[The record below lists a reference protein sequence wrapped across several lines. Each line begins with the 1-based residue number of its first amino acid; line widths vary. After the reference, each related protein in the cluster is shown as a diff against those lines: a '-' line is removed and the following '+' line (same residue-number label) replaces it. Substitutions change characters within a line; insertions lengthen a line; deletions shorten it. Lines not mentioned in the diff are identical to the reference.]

1 MPSNLTASALNST
14 AIRVTWNKPNPPS
27 KFGDQYLLSIYNE
40 TYERSYQVRSTAETI
55 TGLTPSSIYNVT
67 VQAFLTNGTLVRA
80 TAFTSVQTLACEGQM
95 PSNLTASAL
104 NSTAIRV
111 TWNKPN
117 PPSKFGDQYL
127 LSIYNETY
135 ERSYQVRSTAET
147 ITGLTPSSIY
157 NVTVQAFL
165 TNGTLVRATAFT
177 SVQTLACEG
186 QMPSNL
192 TASALNSTAIR
203 VTWNKP
209 NPPSKFGDQ
218 YLLSIYNE
226 TYERSYQVRSTAET
240 ITGLTPSSIY
250 NVTVQAF
257 LTNGTLVR
265 ATAFTSVQTLACEG
279 QMPSNLTASALNSTA
294 IRVTWNKPNPP
305 SKFGDQYLLSI
316 YNETYERSYQ
326 VRSTA
331 ETITGLTPSS
341 IYNVT
346 VQAFLTNGTLV
357 RATAFTS
364 VQTLACEGQMPSNLT
379 ASALNST
386 AIRVTWNKPNPPSK
400 FGDQYL
406 LSIYNETYE
415 RSYQVRST
423 AETITG
429 LTPSSIYNVTVQAF
443 LTNGTLVRATAF
455 TSVQTL
461 ACEGQ
466 MPSNLTA
473 SALNSTAI
481 RVTWNKPNPPSK
493 FGDQYLLSIYNET
506 YERSYQVRS
515 TAETITG
522 LTPSSI
528 YNVTVQAFLTNGTL
542 VRATAFTSVQTLACE
557 GQMPSNLTASA
568 LNSTAI
574 RVTWNK
580 PNPPSK
586 FGDQYLLSIY
596 NETYERSYQVRST
609 AETITGL
616 TPSSIYNVTVQAFL
630 TNGTLVRATAFTS
643 VQTLACEGQ
652 MPSNLTASA
661 LNSTAI
667 RVTWNKPNPPSKFGD
682 QYLLSIYNETYERS
696 YQVRSTAET
705 ITGLTPSSIYNVTVQ
720 AFLTNGTLVRATAF
734 TSVQTLAC
742 EGQMPSNLTASALN
756 STAIR
761 VTWNKPNPPSK
772 FGDQYLLSIY
782 NETYERSY
790 QVRSTAETITGL
802 TPSSIYNVTVQAFLT
817 NGTLVRATAFTSVQT
832 LACEGQMPSNLTA
845 SALNSTA
852 IRVTWNKPNPPSKFG
867 DQYLLSIYNETYE
880 RSYQVRSTAE
890 TITGLTPSSIYNV
903 TVQAFLTNGTLV
915 RATAFTSVQTLACE
929 GQMPS
934 NLTASALNSTAIR
947 VTWNKPNP
955 PSKFGDQYLLSIYNE
970 TYERS
975 YQVRSTAETITGL
988 TPSSIYNVT
997 VQAFLTNGTLVRAT
1011 AFTSVQTLACEGQ
1024 MPSNLTASALNS
1036 TAIRVTWNKPNPP
1049 SKFGDQYLLSIYN
1062 ETYER
1067 SYQVRSTA
1075 ETITGLT
1082 PSSIYNVT
1090 VQAFLTNGTLV
1101 RATAFTSVQTLACE
1115 GQMPSNLTASALNST
1130 AIRVTWNKPNP
1141 PSKFGDQYLLS
1152 IYNETYE
1159 RSYQVR
1165 STAETITGLTPSS
1178 IYNVTVQAFLTNG
1191 TLVRAT
1197 AFTSVQTLACEG
1209 QMPSN
1214 LTASALN
1221 STAIRVTWNKP
1232 NPPSKFGDQYLLSI
1246 YNETYER
1253 SYQVRS
1259 TAETI
1264 TGLTPSSI
1272 YNVTVQAFLTN
1283 GTLVRATAFT
1293 SVQTLACEG
1302 QMPSNLTAS
1311 ALNSTAIRVTWNK
1324 PNPPSK
1330 FGDQYLLS
1338 IYNETYERSYQ
1349 VRSTAETITGLT
1361 PSSIY
1366 NVTVQAFL
1374 TNGTLVRATAFTSV
1388 QTLACGNWQL
1398 LLLPHV
1404 CKSFRA
1410 STF

>member
-27 KFGDQYLLSIYNE
+27 KFGDQYLLSVYNE

-127 LSIYNETY
+127 LS
-135 ERSYQVRSTAET
+135 V
-147 ITGLTPSSIY
+147 
-157 NVTVQAFL
+157 
-165 TNGTLVRATAFT
+165 
-177 SVQTLACEG
+177 
-186 QMPSNL
+186 
-192 TASALNSTAIR
+192 
-203 VTWNKP
+203 
-209 NPPSKFGDQ
+209 
-218 YLLSIYNE
+218 
-226 TYERSYQVRSTAET
+226 
-240 ITGLTPSSIY
+240 
-250 NVTVQAF
+250 
-257 LTNGTLVR
+257 
-265 ATAFTSVQTLACEG
+265 
-279 QMPSNLTASALNSTA
+279 
-294 IRVTWNKPNPP
+294 
-305 SKFGDQYLLSI
+305 
-316 YNETYERSYQ
+316 
-326 VRSTA
+326 
-331 ETITGLTPSS
+331 
-341 IYNVT
+341 
-346 VQAFLTNGTLV
+346 
-357 RATAFTS
+357 
-364 VQTLACEGQMPSNLT
+364 
-379 ASALNST
+379 
-386 AIRVTWNKPNPPSK
+386 
-400 FGDQYL
+400 
-406 LSIYNETYE
+406 
-415 RSYQVRST
+415 
-423 AETITG
+423 
-429 LTPSSIYNVTVQAF
+429 
-443 LTNGTLVRATAF
+443 
-455 TSVQTL
+455 
-461 ACEGQ
+461 
-466 MPSNLTA
+466 
-473 SALNSTAI
+473 
-481 RVTWNKPNPPSK
+481 
-493 FGDQYLLSIYNET
+493 
-506 YERSYQVRS
+506 
-515 TAETITG
+515 
-522 LTPSSI
+522 
-528 YNVTVQAFLTNGTL
+528 
-542 VRATAFTSVQTLACE
+542 
-557 GQMPSNLTASA
+557 
-568 LNSTAI
+568 
-574 RVTWNK
+574 
-580 PNPPSK
+580 
-586 FGDQYLLSIY
+586 
-596 NETYERSYQVRST
+596 
-609 AETITGL
+609 
-616 TPSSIYNVTVQAFL
+616 
-630 TNGTLVRATAFTS
+630 
-643 VQTLACEGQ
+643 
-652 MPSNLTASA
+652 
-661 LNSTAI
+661 
-667 RVTWNKPNPPSKFGD
+667 
-682 QYLLSIYNETYERS
+682 
-696 YQVRSTAET
+696 
-705 ITGLTPSSIYNVTVQ
+705 
-720 AFLTNGTLVRATAF
+720 
-734 TSVQTLAC
+734 
-742 EGQMPSNLTASALN
+742 
-756 STAIR
+756 
-761 VTWNKPNPPSK
+761 
-772 FGDQYLLSIY
+772 
-782 NETYERSY
+782 
-790 QVRSTAETITGL
+790 
-802 TPSSIYNVTVQAFLT
+802 
-817 NGTLVRATAFTSVQT
+817 
-832 LACEGQMPSNLTA
+832 
-845 SALNSTA
+845 
-852 IRVTWNKPNPPSKFG
+852 
-867 DQYLLSIYNETYE
+867 YNETYE